1 MQVVG
6 WIGTIL
12 VVIAY
17 YPQIRHLW
25 AEQCAWGISLSTWVI
40 WLFASLFLSIH
51 CIARGE
57 LLLTLVQ
64 FINIMAIGT
73 TILLVRRSRK
83 LCPYHLGVGDRHR

>member
-12 VVIAY
+12 VIVAY

-25 AEQCAWGISLSTWVI
+25 IEQCAWGVSLSTWII

-57 LLLTLVQ
+57 LLLTIVQ
-64 FINIMAIGT
+64 FVNIMAIGT
-73 TILLVRRSRK
+73 TIFLVRRSRN
-83 LCPYHLGVGDRHR
+83 LCAHHLAVADPHR